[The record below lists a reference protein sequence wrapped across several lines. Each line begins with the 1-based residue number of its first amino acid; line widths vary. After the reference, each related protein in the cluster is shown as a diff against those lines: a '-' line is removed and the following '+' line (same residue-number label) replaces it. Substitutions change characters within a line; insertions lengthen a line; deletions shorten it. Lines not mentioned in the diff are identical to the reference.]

1 MSRSV
6 QTPSKAFAFPN
17 EWLPVRLGSI
27 GKTYGGLTGKS
38 GEDFNT
44 GSASYVTFMQVMG
57 NSRLREPAKGTV
69 NIKPGERQNRVQKD
83 DLLFNGSS
91 ETPEEVALAA
101 AVDFHPDSDTFLNS
115 FCFGFRLL
123 PDAPADSL
131 YLAYLFRSSVGR
143 NLVSSLAQGAT
154 RYNISKTQLL
164 NQAIHLPSKAE
175 QIAIREKLTDAEEL
189 IKSLERLIS
198 KKQAVKQGM
207 MQELLTG
214 RTRLPGFKQAWS
226 RATLGRI
233 SKVTMGQSPVGS
245 SYNTKGNGLP
255 LIQGNADVSKR
266 ATIERVWTSSPTKIS
281 EPGNVILTVRAPVGH
296 AAIASH
302 RICLGRGV
310 CGLDAGKDNSFLF
323 HLLVSNES
331 RWSLFSQ
338 GSTFTAVGSN
348 EVDSFTIDW
357 PCDPEER
364 SAIAKVLADADQE
377 IDALQRHLESV
388 SSIKQGMM
396 QELLTGRV
404 RLPVGGQAR

>member
-1 MSRSV
+1 
-6 QTPSKAFAFPN
+6 
-17 EWLPVRLGSI
+17 
-27 GKTYGGLTGKS
+27 
-38 GEDFNT
+38 
-44 GSASYVTFMQVMG
+44 
-57 NSRLREPAKGTV
+57 
-69 NIKPGERQNRVQKD
+69 
-83 DLLFNGSS
+83 
-91 ETPEEVALAA
+91 
-101 AVDFHPDSDTFLNS
+101 
-115 FCFGFRLL
+115 
-123 PDAPADSL
+123 
-131 YLAYLFRSSVGR
+131 
-143 NLVSSLAQGAT
+143 
-154 RYNISKTQLL
+154 
-164 NQAIHLPSKAE
+164 
-175 QIAIREKLTDAEEL
+175 
-189 IKSLERLIS
+189 
-198 KKQAVKQGM
+198 

-226 RATLGRI
+226 KATLGRI

-255 LIQGNADVSKR
+255 LIQGNADISKR
-266 ATIERVWTSSPTKIS
+266 ATIERVWTSWPTKIS
-281 EPGNVILTVRAPVGH
+281 EPGNVVLTVRAPVGH
-296 AAIASH
+296 ASIASQ

-323 HLLVSNES
+323 HLLVSNEP

-364 SAIAKVLADADQE
+364 SAIAKVLQDADQE
-377 IDALQRHLESV
+377 IDALQRRLESV

>member
-1 MSRSV
+1 MNTLTNPQWR
-6 QTPSKAFAFPN
+6 N
-17 EWLPVRLGSI
+17 VRLGDIGQSLIGLTYSPSNVKRSGTLVLRSSNIQDGELAFDDNVYVDCAIPEKIRTRENDILICVRNGSRRLI
-27 GKTYGGLTGKS
+27 GKSAILDRRVS
-38 GEDFNT
+38 GQTFGAFMAVYRSDLNPFLRYFFQSDDF
-44 GSASYVTFMQVMG
+44 
-57 NSRLREPAKGTV
+57 K
-69 NIKPGERQNRVQKD
+69 RQIDEHLGATINQIT
-83 DLLFNGSS
+83 NGSLNGFVVTLPS
-91 ETPEEVALAA
+91 ESE
-101 AVDFHPDSDTFLNS
+101 
-115 FCFGFRLL
+115 
-123 PDAPADSL
+123 
-131 YLAYLFRSSVGR
+131 
-143 NLVSSLAQGAT
+143 Q
-154 RYNISKTQLL
+154 
-164 NQAIHLPSKAE
+164 QAITERL
-175 QIAIREKLTDAEEL
+175 QDGDRLIATLK
-189 IKSLERLIS
+189 RLIS
-198 KKQAVKQGM
+198 KKHAIKQGM

-323 HLLVSNES
+323 HLLVSSES

-364 SAIAKVLADADQE
+364 SAIAKVLQDADQE
-377 IDALQRHLESV
+377 IDALQRRLESV

>member
-1 MSRSV
+1 MTV
-6 QTPSKAFAFPN
+6 T
-17 EWLPVRLGSI
+17 LGSLL
-27 GKTYGGLTGKS
+27 KKKPKYGINAAAAAHTSSLPAYIRITDIATDGRFFPDPLVSVDSPQSRNYILQDGDIVIARTGASVGKS
-38 GEDFNT
+38 YRYRKSDGELVFAGFLICITPDEKKLDPVFAGYYLQSKPYWDWIAAESVRSGQPGINAQQLMRLDLDLPDIQHQREI
-44 GSASYVTFMQVMG
+44 G
-57 NSRLREPAKGTV
+57 SRLS
-69 NIKPGERQNRVQKD
+69 D
-83 DLLFNGSS
+83 
-91 ETPEEVALAA
+91 
-101 AVDFHPDSDTFLNS
+101 VDNLISFL
-115 FCFGFRLL
+115 
-123 PDAPADSL
+123 
-131 YLAYLFRSSVGR
+131 
-143 NLVSSLAQGAT
+143 
-154 RYNISKTQLL
+154 
-164 NQAIHLPSKAE
+164 
-175 QIAIREKLTDAEEL
+175 EL
-189 IKSLERLIS
+189 LIS
-198 KKQAVKQGM
+198 KKQAIKQGM

-266 ATIERVWTSSPTKIS
+266 ATIDRVWTSSPTKIC

-338 GSTFTAVGSN
+338 GSMFTAVGSN

-364 SAIAKVLADADQE
+364 SAIAKVLQDADQE
-377 IDALQRHLESV
+377 IDALQRRLESV

>member
-1 MSRSV
+1 MHSV
-6 QTPSKAFAFPN
+6 ALGEISTPITKGATPT
-17 EWLPVRLGSI
+17 
-27 GKTYGGLTGKS
+27 TYGFQWQASGVPFLRSECVSEKGLDMRQSMFISSAAHASLQRSQVVEGDILLTITGNIGRVVQLEGIEEANINQHIARVRVIDERLHPRYVFHYLS
-38 GEDFNT
+38 QRVVRRYYESITT
-44 GSASYVTFMQVMG
+44 GQ
-57 NSRLREPAKGTV
+57 
-69 NIKPGERQNRVQKD
+69 
-83 DLLFNGSS
+83 
-91 ETPEEVALAA
+91 
-101 AVDFHPDSDTFLNS
+101 
-115 FCFGFRLL
+115 
-123 PDAPADSL
+123 
-131 YLAYLFRSSVGR
+131 AYPQI
-143 NLVSSLAQGAT
+143 SLAQVQST
-154 RYNISKTQLL
+154 SIPLISKT
-164 NQAIHLPSKAE
+164 E
-175 QIAIREKLTDAEEL
+175 QKEIVAALDDADKL
-189 IKSLERLIS
+189 INSLERLIS
-198 KKQAVKQGM
+198 KKHAIKQGM

-348 EVDSFTIDW
+348 EVNSFTIDW

-364 SAIAKVLADADQE
+364 SAIAKVLQDADQE
-377 IDALQRHLESV
+377 IDALQRRLESV

-404 RLPVGGQAR
+404 RLPVGGEAR

>member
-1 MSRSV
+1 MNTLTNSQWR
-6 QTPSKAFAFPN
+6 N
-17 EWLPVRLGSI
+17 VRLGDIGQSLIGLTYSPSNVKRSGTLVLRSSNIQDGELAFDDNVYVDCAIPEKIRTRENDILICVRNGSRRLI
-27 GKTYGGLTGKS
+27 GKSAILDRRVS
-38 GEDFNT
+38 GQTFGAFMAVYRSDLNPFLRYFFQSDDF
-44 GSASYVTFMQVMG
+44 
-57 NSRLREPAKGTV
+57 K
-69 NIKPGERQNRVQKD
+69 RQIDEHLGATINQIT
-83 DLLFNGSS
+83 NGSLNGFVVTLPS
-91 ETPEEVALAA
+91 ESE
-101 AVDFHPDSDTFLNS
+101 
-115 FCFGFRLL
+115 
-123 PDAPADSL
+123 
-131 YLAYLFRSSVGR
+131 
-143 NLVSSLAQGAT
+143 Q
-154 RYNISKTQLL
+154 
-164 NQAIHLPSKAE
+164 QAITERL
-175 QIAIREKLTDAEEL
+175 QDVDRLIATLK
-189 IKSLERLIS
+189 RLIS
-198 KKQAVKQGM
+198 KKHAIKQGM

-214 RTRLPGFKQAWS
+214 RTRLQGFKQAWS

-364 SAIAKVLADADQE
+364 SAIAQVLQDADQE
-377 IDALQRHLESV
+377 IDALQRRLESV
-388 SSIKQGMM
+388 CSIKQGMM

-404 RLPVGGQAR
+404 RLPVEGQAR

>member
-1 MSRSV
+1 M
-6 QTPSKAFAFPN
+6 
-17 EWLPVRLGSI
+17 RLGSI

-69 NIKPGERQNRVQKD
+69 NINPGERQNHVQKD

-131 YLAYLFRSSVGR
+131 FLAYLFRSSVGR

-164 NQAIHLPSKAE
+164 NQAIHLPPKAE

-189 IKSLERLIS
+189 INSLERLIS
-198 KKQAVKQGM
+198 KKHAIKQGM

-214 RTRLPGFKQAWS
+214 RTRLAGFTAPWTDIVLGDVS
-226 RATLGRI
+226 RF
-233 SKVTMGQSPVGS
+233 SKGS
-245 SYNTKGNGLP
+245 GLP
-255 LIQGNADVSKR
+255 KSALTTSGSTPCIHYGELFTSYGPEILHVKSRTNLADRTVVS
-266 ATIERVWTSSPTKIS
+266 EDLDVLMPTSDVTPRGLAK
-281 EPGNVILTVRAPVGH
+281 
-296 AAIASH
+296 ASSIH
-302 RICLGRGV
+302 GRGV
-310 CGLDAGKDNSFLF
+310 VLGGDILIIRPDAIRAYGPFLA
-323 HLLVSNES
+323 HVI
-331 RWSLFSQ
+331 R
-338 GSTFTAVGSN
+338 
-348 EVDSFTIDW
+348 
-357 PCDPEER
+357 R
-364 SAIAKVLADADQE
+364 DADQVLKLVRGSTVYHLYASDMQNFTLAIPSVE
-377 IDALQRHLESV
+377 EQRAIADALLAAECEIEALRLRLTKARE
-388 SSIKQGMM
+388 IKTGMM
-396 QELLTGRV
+396 QELLTGRT
-404 RLPVGGQAR
+404 RLPVEEVSS

>member
-1 MSRSV
+1 MTNPQWR
-6 QTPSKAFAFPN
+6 N
-17 EWLPVRLGSI
+17 VRLGDIGQSLIGLTYSPSNVKRSGTLVLRSSNIQDGELAFDDNVYVDCAIPEKIRTRENDILICVRNGSRRLI
-27 GKTYGGLTGKS
+27 GKSAILDRRVS
-38 GEDFNT
+38 GQTFGAFMAVYRSDLNPFLRYFFQSDDF
-44 GSASYVTFMQVMG
+44 
-57 NSRLREPAKGTV
+57 K
-69 NIKPGERQNRVQKD
+69 RQIDEHLGATINQIT
-83 DLLFNGSS
+83 NGSLNGFVVTLPS
-91 ETPEEVALAA
+91 ESE
-101 AVDFHPDSDTFLNS
+101 
-115 FCFGFRLL
+115 
-123 PDAPADSL
+123 
-131 YLAYLFRSSVGR
+131 
-143 NLVSSLAQGAT
+143 Q
-154 RYNISKTQLL
+154 
-164 NQAIHLPSKAE
+164 QAITERL
-175 QIAIREKLTDAEEL
+175 QDGDRLIATLK
-189 IKSLERLIS
+189 RLIS
-198 KKQAVKQGM
+198 KKHAIKQGM

-323 HLLVSNES
+323 HLLVSSES

-364 SAIAKVLADADQE
+364 SAIAKVLQDADQE
-377 IDALQRHLESV
+377 IDALQRRLESV

>member
-1 MSRSV
+1 MNTLNGSLLPPTLQSTLSREGWKATTIGDLCITIRGGG
-6 QTPSKAFAFPN
+6 TPSKRVPEYWTGNVPWATVKDLSNFDPFSTQDYISERGVQESATRIVEAGTLIISVRMLVARAVQFSIDVAINQDLKALELKDGVSPAFLRY
-17 EWLPVRLGSI
+17 W
-27 GKTYGGLTGKS
+27 
-38 GEDFNT
+38 FNFRESYLAN
-44 GSASYVTFMQVMG
+44 SASGSTVKGIST
-57 NSRLREPAKGTV
+57 NSILGQE
-69 NIKPGERQNRVQKD
+69 IY
-83 DLLFNGSS
+83 
-91 ETPEEVALAA
+91 
-101 AVDFHPDSDTFLNS
+101 
-115 FCFGFRLL
+115 L
-123 PDAPADSL
+123 PPRKEQEFIADSL
-131 YLAYLFRSSVGR
+131 
-143 NLVSSLAQGAT
+143 
-154 RYNISKTQLL
+154 
-164 NQAIHLPSKAE
+164 
-175 QIAIREKLTDAEEL
+175 TDADQL
-189 IKSLERLIS
+189 ISSLERLIS
-198 KKQAVKQGM
+198 KKQAIKQGM

-323 HLLVSNES
+323 HLLVSSES

-364 SAIAKVLADADQE
+364 SAIAKVLQDADQE
-377 IDALQRHLESV
+377 IDALQRRLESV

>member
-1 MSRSV
+1 MNTLTNPQWR
-6 QTPSKAFAFPN
+6 N
-17 EWLPVRLGSI
+17 VRLGDIGQSLIGLTYSPSNVKRSGTLVLRASNIQDGELAFDDNVYVDCAIPEKIRTRENDILICVRNGSRRLI
-27 GKTYGGLTGKS
+27 GKSAILDRRVS
-38 GEDFNT
+38 GQTFGAFMAVYRSDFNP
-44 GSASYVTFMQVMG
+44 F
-57 NSRLREPAKGTV
+57 LRYFFQSDDFK
-69 NIKPGERQNRVQKD
+69 RQIDEHLGATINQIT
-83 DLLFNGSS
+83 NGSLNGFVVTLPS
-91 ETPEEVALAA
+91 ESE
-101 AVDFHPDSDTFLNS
+101 
-115 FCFGFRLL
+115 
-123 PDAPADSL
+123 
-131 YLAYLFRSSVGR
+131 
-143 NLVSSLAQGAT
+143 Q
-154 RYNISKTQLL
+154 
-164 NQAIHLPSKAE
+164 QAITERL
-175 QIAIREKLTDAEEL
+175 QDVDRLIATLK
-189 IKSLERLIS
+189 RLIS
-198 KKQAVKQGM
+198 KKHAIKQGM

-323 HLLVSNES
+323 HILVSNES

-364 SAIAKVLADADQE
+364 SAIAKVLQDADQE
-377 IDALQRHLESV
+377 IDALQRRLESV

>member
-17 EWLPVRLGSI
+17 EWQPVRLGSI

-44 GSASYVTFMQVMG
+44 GSASYLTFMQVMG

-69 NIKPGERQNRVQKD
+69 NINPGERQNHVQKD

-131 YLAYLFRSSVGR
+131 FLAYLFRSSVGR

-164 NQAIHLPSKAE
+164 NQAIHLPPKAE

-189 IKSLERLIS
+189 INSLERLIS
-198 KKQAVKQGM
+198 KKQAIKQGLMQELLTGRRRLQGFSKSWQATTFGDLVRIQRGSVLTRAQAGSGRIPVVAGGKTPAGYTDKANRVGRTITISASGASAGYVALYNEPIFASDCSTISSSRHYDLDFIYYNLLLRQDDIYRTQTGGAQPHIHACDVYPMEIRVPTDMQEQIAIAQVLVDADKEIMALERRLESARGIKQGM

-214 RTRLPGFKQAWS
+214 RTKLVPEG
-226 RATLGRI
+226 
-233 SKVTMGQSPVGS
+233 
-245 SYNTKGNGLP
+245 
-255 LIQGNADVSKR
+255 
-266 ATIERVWTSSPTKIS
+266 
-281 EPGNVILTVRAPVGH
+281 VR
-296 AAIASH
+296 
-302 RICLGRGV
+302 
-310 CGLDAGKDNSFLF
+310 
-323 HLLVSNES
+323 
-331 RWSLFSQ
+331 
-338 GSTFTAVGSN
+338 
-348 EVDSFTIDW
+348 
-357 PCDPEER
+357 
-364 SAIAKVLADADQE
+364 
-377 IDALQRHLESV
+377 
-388 SSIKQGMM
+388 
-396 QELLTGRV
+396 
-404 RLPVGGQAR
+404 

>member
-1 MSRSV
+1 MNTLTNSQWR
-6 QTPSKAFAFPN
+6 N
-17 EWLPVRLGSI
+17 VRLGDIGQSLIGLTYSPSNVKRSGTLVLRSSNIQDGELAFDDNVYVDCAIPEKIRTRENDILICVRNGSRRLI
-27 GKTYGGLTGKS
+27 GKSAILDRRVS
-38 GEDFNT
+38 GQTFGAFMAVYRSDLNPFLRYFFQSDDF
-44 GSASYVTFMQVMG
+44 
-57 NSRLREPAKGTV
+57 K
-69 NIKPGERQNRVQKD
+69 RQIDEHLGATINQIT
-83 DLLFNGSS
+83 NGSLNGFVVTLPS
-91 ETPEEVALAA
+91 ESE
-101 AVDFHPDSDTFLNS
+101 
-115 FCFGFRLL
+115 
-123 PDAPADSL
+123 
-131 YLAYLFRSSVGR
+131 
-143 NLVSSLAQGAT
+143 Q
-154 RYNISKTQLL
+154 
-164 NQAIHLPSKAE
+164 QAITERL
-175 QIAIREKLTDAEEL
+175 QDVDRLIATLK
-189 IKSLERLIS
+189 RLIS
-198 KKQAVKQGM
+198 KKHAIKQGM

-214 RTRLPGFKQAWS
+214 RTRLQGFKQAWS

-364 SAIAKVLADADQE
+364 SAIAQVLQDADQE

-388 SSIKQGMM
+388 CSIKQGMM

-404 RLPVGGQAR
+404 RLPVEGQAR